1 MGELSPGLAMSS
13 SSSTHNYAGDV
24 GAAEAWEMLKSDP
37 KIQLVDVRTQA
48 EWNFVGLPD
57 LATLER
63 RVHCVEW
70 QEFPSMQPN
79 PNFAAE
85 VAGALTAAGVD
96 QATPVL
102 FLCRSGARSRA
113 AAMAMTRAGFQKA
126 FNIGDGFEGN
136 LDAERHR
143 GKSNGWKASGLPW
156 KQS

>member
-1 MGELSPGLAMSS
+1 MSP
-13 SSSTHNYAGDV
+13 SSSTHDYAGDV
-24 GAAEAWEMLKSDP
+24 GAAEAWEILKQDP
-37 KIQLVDVRTQA
+37 KAQLVDVRTQA

-57 LATLER
+57 LASLDR
-63 RVHCVEW
+63 RVHCIEW
-70 QEFPSMQPN
+70 QDFPMMQAN
-79 PNFAAE
+79 ANFVTEVSGALAA
-85 VAGALTAAGVD
+85 AGAD

-102 FLCRSGARSRA
+102 LLCRSGARSRA

-143 GKSNGWKASGLPW
+143 GKNSGWKAEGLPW